1 MTRSMTGFSS
11 ISGINNS
18 TNFII
23 QLRSENSKNLDISI
37 FDQLNNYKI
46 QEKIRTIIKKNFSRG
61 KIRIS
66 IDYYMK
72 DSLTSKTVQK
82 KLSRFSNLAHEFDI
96 KPTISIGELSD
107 IMNNETKIDQS
118 SEKSIRFQLKLIE
131 KGIKS
136 LISSQELEGK
146 NLIKEILFKLSKIDK
161 NKQQIVKRTSRY
173 KFKLKRR
180 YTSGVLNNVPGA
192 DPIEIKK
199 DINNALE
206 KIDIEEEVVRL
217 DSHILELKK
226 IMKKKGPKGL
236 KIDFF
241 MQEINREANTISS
254 KSKDSRLSNLA
265 IEIKTYLN
273 QIREIAAN
281 IE

>member
-11 ISGINNS
+11 ISGVNNS
-18 TNFII
+18 TNFIV

-37 FDQLNNYKI
+37 FDQLNNYKM
-46 QEKIRTIIKKNFSRG
+46 QDKIRAIIKKNFSRG

-82 KLSRFSNLAHEFDI
+82 KLSKFSELAHEFNI

-107 IMNNETKIDQS
+107 IINKETVIDQS
-118 SEKSIRFQLKLIE
+118 SDKSIRFQLKLIE
-131 KGIKS
+131 KGIKG
-136 LISSQELEGK
+136 LIASQELEGR

-161 NKQQIVKRTSRY
+161 NKQQIVKRTSSY
-173 KFKLKRR
+173 KFKLGKR
-180 YTSGVLNNVPGA
+180 YALEVSNNVPNA

-217 DSHILELKK
+217 DSHVLELKK
-226 IMKKKGPKGL
+226 IMRRKGPKGL

-254 KSKDSRLSNLA
+254 KSKDSKLSNLA